1 MEVVV
6 GTRVLN
12 LLYLITSY
20 SQDDTMSEP
29 KMKFE
34 EINILIQGKANVMRE
49 VRASHTTA
57 QRAASARFKN
67 TVKGNYNC
75 KQMEQYK
82 HNAR

>member
-1 MEVVV
+1 MIIRWKLPVEVVV

-67 TVKGNYNC
+67 TVKGNYN
-75 KQMEQYK
+75 
-82 HNAR
+82 